1 MTLQEKKSK
10 MTAIIE
16 TWQQSG
22 LTQIEF
28 ARDHAIKLST
38 FRYWIAKLRENKE
51 DQPAF
56 IHIGGSFTQGIHIR
70 YPHGVELVL
79 PFQTPGGL
87 IRSLIHI

>member
-16 TWQQSG
+16 AWQQSG
-22 LTQIEF
+22 LTPIEF